1 MPYPVLP
8 PDPPP
13 VIRSVPGDL
22 NADTIAISNHEVPEY
37 ASAEA
42 IETFETF
49 AVSSKLLT
57 PLLANHPLVHQSET
71 WADSLGEPLEIGL
84 PTTEPSTPTQF
95 APQTADTRSQED
107 ALGQTGVPTA
117 EFAPTPSEPFS
128 SAVPAAAF
136 PELNSELY
144 FATSALD
151 SGGGTMQVAAEEDG
165 TDAAPLPGS
174 ELLVPPL
181 IPDAS
186 PPDEPSETLLETT
199 PLDRPGDTPDSPLDN
214 VPGTAPDAVPPPP
227 APVDPIAAQDV
238 IELDADRQ
246 TYNEQQQVFQADGNV
261 ELRFRGAVLN
271 SDRLFV
277 NIPNRIAV
285 AEGNA
290 ILTRGEQVLQGDR
303 IEYNLV
309 QNQGLIQN
317 ARGELFLPSI
327 ADDTAADAPSA
338 GATEPLPPF
347 QVIQGLPGL
356 SFGLNTP
363 NQLSGSA
370 RTQGQLSR
378 LRYEA
383 DDIEFMGAVW
393 QASNVRI
400 TNDPFSPP
408 ELELRSNRV
417 TVTPLGPGRTEIR
430 ARNPRLVFD
439 QGFSLPLLQERLVI
453 DNRERNPGLFSI
465 GFDERD
471 RGGLFI
477 ERGFDFTIG
486 NVGLL
491 TLTPQILVQRGF
503 DEGFGN
509 LDSYGLIARLTANP
523 TPTTAVRANAIFT
536 TLDLGDFEDTFRGS
550 LRVQQQVVA
559 NHTLS
564 LEYSY
569 RDRLFNGSL
578 GFQNVQSSLG
588 LVVTSPNVP
597 LGNTGINLN
606 YQAGVQLINANAN
619 NARLNDPDIIDLLN
633 FNEDGSRDNN
643 RIDLARYQVSAALN
657 RFFPLWSGTPLP
669 RTPDQGLRYTPEP
682 VVPFLG
688 LNIGAR
694 GVLSAYS
701 NGETQSVFTGSI
713 GISGQFG
720 QFSRPFL
727 DYTGFSLAYSY
738 NAVGGETPFD
748 FDRVNDIQVL
758 SLGLTQQIYGP
769 FRLGIRSTLYLESQ
783 TDRENDADT
792 TFTLEYSRRTYSISV
807 SYSPQRQSGAIGF
820 RINDFNWVGDPG
832 PFSTGLGAASEL
844 DGRRIPGD

>member
-1 MPYPVLP
+1 MPYPVSP

-13 VIRSVPGDL
+13 VVRTVPGEYSAAAIAL
-22 NADTIAISNHEVPEY
+22 SNSDTLEY
-37 ASAEA
+37 APAET
-42 IETFETF
+42 E
-49 AVSSKLLT
+49 SSST
-57 PLLANHPLVHQSET
+57 GFSQLLASSPVNQPAVQEN
-71 WADSLGEPLEIGL
+71 SLGEPLEVGI
-84 PTTEPSTPTQF
+84 PIQP
-95 APQTADTRSQED
+95 RSQTVDSQAVDSQTVDED
-107 ALGQTGVPTA
+107 RAQADEPGPAIAPSVPRVEQSASTS
-117 EFAPTPSEPFS
+117 FAAKPLLTI
-128 SAVPAAAF
+128 PAAAL
-136 PELNSELY
+136 PELDSDLY
-144 FATSALD
+144 FTAADAVTA
-151 SGGGTMQVAAEEDG
+151 QVTPEA
-165 TDAAPLPGS
+165 DAPDEPLPGS
-174 ELLVPPL
+174 ERLVSPLLPEAP
-181 IPDAS
+181 IDENSGDGTTENAPSDGSEAEPDA
-186 PPDEPSETLLETT
+186 PSEDAPSST
-199 PLDRPGDTPDSPLDN
+199 PE
-214 VPGTAPDAVPPPP
+214 VAPPV
-227 APVDPIAAQDV
+227 PVDPAAAQDV
-238 IELDADRQ
+238 IELDANRQ
-246 TYNEQQQVFQADGNV
+246 AYDERQQVFQAEGNV

-309 QNQGLIQN
+309 QNQGLIRG
-317 ARGELFLPSI
+317 ARGEIFLPSI
-327 ADDTAADAPSA
+327 ADDTAADAPLDRA
-338 GATEPLPPF
+338 DPQLPPF
-347 QVIQGLPGL
+347 QVIQGLPGPA
-356 SFGLNTP
+356 FGLNTP
-363 NQLSGSA
+363 NQLGGSA
-370 RTQGQLSR
+370 GTQGQISQ

-383 DDIEFMGAVW
+383 DEIEFMGAVW

-453 DNRERNPGLFSI
+453 DNRERNPGLFSF
-465 GFDERD
+465 GYDERD

-477 ERGFDFTIG
+477 ERPFDFALG
-486 NVGLL
+486 DAGLL
-491 TLTPQILVQRGF
+491 TLTPQLLVQRGI

-523 TPTTAVRANAIFT
+523 TPTTLIRGNAIFT
-536 TLDLGDFEDTFRGS
+536 TLDFEDFEDTFRGS

-559 NHTLS
+559 NHTLA

-588 LVVTSPNVP
+588 LVVTSPNIL
-597 LGNTGINLN
+597 LGDTGINLT

-619 NARLNDPDIIDLLN
+619 NARLNDPDIIDLLD

-643 RIDLARYQVSAALN
+643 RIDLARYQASAALS
-657 RFFPLWSGTPLP
+657 RFFPLWYGTPLP
-669 RTPDQGLRYTPEP
+669 RTPDQGLRYTPNP
-682 VVPFLG
+682 VVPFVG
-688 LNIGAR
+688 LSVGAR
-694 GVLSAYS
+694 GVVSAYS
-701 NGETQSVFTGSI
+701 NGDTQSVFSGSI
-713 GISGQFG
+713 GLSGQFG

-727 DYTGFSLAYSY
+727 DYTGFSISYSY

-748 FDRVNDIQVL
+748 FDRVNDIQIL

-769 FRLGIRSTLYLESQ
+769 FRFGVRSTLYLESQ
-783 TDRENDADT
+783 ADRENDADT
-792 TFTLEYSRRTYSISV
+792 TFTLEYSRRTYSISI

-832 PFSTGLGAASEL
+832 PFSTGLGASSEL
-844 DGRRIPGD
+844 DGLRIPNN